1 MMEERK
7 GLRRWLF
14 EHRYQIE
21 DLKLMG
27 NMMRGSLLAKVGI
40 TLIGTFLFL
49 ALFGPLVAPHDYKE
63 QNLNER
69 FLPPS
74 REHLFGTDQLGRD
87 IFSRILYGSRISLVM
102 GIAVTAILFLIGAS
116 LGLIAGYFGGKVDE
130 ILMRTTD
137 MFLAFPSLILAM
149 AVAAALGPSLFNTMV
164 TIAFV
169 GWPRYARLARAS
181 CLQVKEET
189 YIEAARAIGV
199 SDGRIIFG
207 HIMPMIISPIIV
219 QATINLGGVIL
230 LAAGLGFL
238 GLGAQPPAP
247 EWGLMIS
254 EGRRFISNQWWV
266 AGFPGIMILI
276 VVLGFNLLGDSLRD
290 IFDVRMRR

>member
-1 MMEERK
+1 MKRE
-7 GLRRWLF
+7 GLSRWLY

-21 DLKLMG
+21 DLKLMLRML
-27 NMMRGSLLAKVGI
+27 NETLTAKIGLV
-40 TLIGTFLFL
+40 LIGIFLFL
-49 ALFGPLVAPHDYKE
+49 AIFGPLLAPYHPLD
-63 QNLNER
+63 QNLGER

-74 REHLFGTDQLGRD
+74 KEHLFGTDQLGRD

-102 GIAVTAILFLIGAS
+102 GLVVTSILFILGTT
-116 LGLIAGYFGGKVDE
+116 LGLIAGYFGGMIDE
-130 ILMRTTD
+130 VIMRLTD

-149 AVAAALGPSLFNTMV
+149 AVAAALGPGLFNTMV

-169 GWPRYARLARAS
+169 GWPRYARLARAC

-199 SDGRIIFG
+199 SNGSIIFS
-207 HIMPMIISPIIV
+207 HVLPVIVSPLVV

-238 GLGAQPPAP
+238 GLGAQPPRP

-254 EGRRFISNQWWV
+254 EGRRFISDQWWV

-276 VVLGFNLLGDSLRD
+276 VVLGFNLVGDSLRD
-290 IFDVRMRR
+290 VLDVRMRR

>member
-1 MMEERK
+1 MKKRS
-7 GLRRWLF
+7 GFRRWLF

-21 DLKLMG
+21 DFKLMVKMI
-27 NMMRGSLLAKVGI
+27 NDSFLAKLG
-40 TLIGTFLFL
+40 LFFIGVFLFL
-49 ALFGPLVAPHDYKE
+49 SLFGPVIAPYNPAY
-63 QNLNER
+63 QNLGER

-74 REHLFGTDQLGRD
+74 SGHLFGTDQLGRD
-87 IFSRILYGSRISLVM
+87 IFSRVLYGSRISLVM
-102 GIAVTAILFLIGAS
+102 GITVTAILFVIGTS
-116 LGLIAGYFGGKVDE
+116 LGLIAGFFGGKVDE

-137 MFLAFPSLILAM
+137 MFLAFPSLVLAM
-149 AVAAALGPSLFNTMV
+149 AVAAALGPGLFNTMV

-189 YIEAARAIGV
+189 YIEAAHAIGV
-199 SDGRIIFG
+199 SNPKIIYN

-219 QATINLGGVIL
+219 QATVNLGGVIL

-266 AGFPGIMILI
+266 AGFPGIMILM

-290 IFDVRMRR
+290 ILDVRMRR

>member
-1 MMEERK
+1 MTMTG
-7 GLRRWLF
+7 GLRKWIF

-21 DLKLMG
+21 DLKLMI
-27 NMMRGSLLAKVGI
+27 NIVRDTFLAKVGLA
-40 TLIGTFLFL
+40 LIGIFLFL
-49 ALFGPLVAPHDYKE
+49 ALFGPLLSPYDPLFQMLH
-63 QNLNER
+63 ER

-74 REHLFGTDQLGRD
+74 PQHLFGTDQLGRD
-87 IFSRILYGSRISLVM
+87 IFSRVLYGSRISLVM
-102 GIAVTAILFLIGAS
+102 GIAVTAILFVVGTT
-116 LGLIAGYFGGKVDE
+116 LGLLAGFFGGKVDE
-130 ILMRTTD
+130 ILMRMTD
-137 MFLAFPSLILAM
+137 MIMAFPSLVLAM

-169 GWPRYARLARAS
+169 AWPRYARLARAS
-181 CLQVKEET
+181 CLQVKEEA

-199 SDGRIIFG
+199 SDARIIFS

-254 EGRRFISNQWWV
+254 EGRRFIANQWWV
-266 AGFPGIMILI
+266 AGFPGIMIMI
-276 VVLGFNLLGDSLRD
+276 VVLGFNLLGDCLRD

>member
-1 MMEERK
+1 MDERK
-7 GLRRWLF
+7 GLKKWLF
-14 EHRYQIE
+14 EHRYQLE
-21 DLKLMG
+21 DLRLMSK
-27 NMMRGSLLAKVGI
+27 MMRDSLLAKLGLL
-40 TLIGTFLFL
+40 LIGIFLFL
-49 ALFGPLVAPHDYKE
+49 AILGPLLAPYDPKD
-63 QNLNER
+63 QNLDKR

-74 REHLFGTDQLGRD
+74 TEHLFGTDQLGRD
-87 IFSRILYGSRISLVM
+87 IFSRILYGSQISLVM
-102 GIAVTAILFLIGAS
+102 GIVVTAILFLIGSS
-116 LGLIAGYFGGKVDE
+116 LGLVAGYFGGKVDE
-130 ILMRTTD
+130 IIMRATD

-149 AVAAALGPSLFNTMV
+149 AVAAALGPSLFNTML

-169 GWPRYARLARAS
+169 GWPRYARLARAN
-181 CLQVKEET
+181 CMQVKEET

-199 SDGRIIFG
+199 SDRKIIFS
-207 HIMPMIISPIIV
+207 HIMPMIISPMIV

-254 EGRRFISNQWWV
+254 EGRRFISSQWWV

-290 IFDVRMRR
+290 ILDVRLRR

>member
-1 MMEERK
+1 MKRE
-7 GLRRWLF
+7 GLSRWLY

-21 DLKLMG
+21 DLKLMLRML
-27 NMMRGSLLAKVGI
+27 NETLTAKIGLV
-40 TLIGTFLFL
+40 LIGIFLFL
-49 ALFGPLVAPHDYKE
+49 AIFGPLLAPYHPLD
-63 QNLNER
+63 QNLGER

-74 REHLFGTDQLGRD
+74 KEHLFGTDQLGRD

-102 GIAVTAILFLIGAS
+102 GLVVTSILFILGTT
-116 LGLIAGYFGGKVDE
+116 LGLIAGYFGGMIDE
-130 ILMRTTD
+130 VIMRLTD

-149 AVAAALGPSLFNTMV
+149 AVAAALGPGLFNTMV

-169 GWPRYARLARAS
+169 GWPRYARLARAC

-189 YIEAARAIGV
+189 YIDAARAIGV
-199 SDGRIIFG
+199 SNGSIIFS
-207 HIMPMIISPIIV
+207 HVLPVIVSPLVV

-238 GLGAQPPAP
+238 GLGAQPPRP

-254 EGRRFISNQWWV
+254 EGRRFISDQWWV

-276 VVLGFNLLGDSLRD
+276 VVLGFNLVGDSLRD
-290 IFDVRMRR
+290 VLDVRMRR

>member
-1 MMEERK
+1 MTMTG
-7 GLRRWLF
+7 GLRKWIF

-21 DLKLMG
+21 DLKLMI
-27 NMMRGSLLAKVGI
+27 NIVRDTFLAKVGLA
-40 TLIGTFLFL
+40 LIGIFLFL
-49 ALFGPLVAPHDYKE
+49 ALFGPLLSPYDPLSQMLH
-63 QNLNER
+63 ER

-74 REHLFGTDQLGRD
+74 PQHLFGTDQLGRD
-87 IFSRILYGSRISLVM
+87 IFSRVLYGSRISLVM
-102 GIAVTAILFLIGAS
+102 GIAVTAILFVVGTT
-116 LGLIAGYFGGKVDE
+116 LGLLAGFFGGKVDE
-130 ILMRTTD
+130 ILMRMTD
-137 MFLAFPSLILAM
+137 MIMAFPSLVLAM

-169 GWPRYARLARAS
+169 AWPRYARLARAS
-181 CLQVKEET
+181 CLQVKEEA

-199 SDGRIIFG
+199 SDARIIFS

-254 EGRRFISNQWWV
+254 EGRRFIANQWWV
-266 AGFPGIMILI
+266 AGFPGIMIMI
-276 VVLGFNLLGDSLRD
+276 VVLGFNLLGDCLRD